1 MGESTALLDEMTISV
16 FAIFTRPTCR
26 SQMFRQP
33 LHYDGGARVYKN
45 TVRKR

>member
-1 MGESTALLDEMTISV
+1 MVAQLAAVSDVWITCGVRGQDEMTISV

-33 LHYDGGARVYKN
+33 LPYE
-45 TVRKR
+45 